1 MQSHDVKIYKE
12 YIVSNEFGL
21 FVNLDYAHK
30 SQDECALTWDSIME
44 AMIEYGFVF
53 KKRTF
58 AIVTE
63 KSRDEISLDVRHLFD
78 AIQLKQQDFYSFI
91 VDCYILNLEGCN
103 DLTLPDTS
111 DTIEVEDISL
121 DDLNIIGVDYDL
133 LFKR

>member
-1 MQSHDVKIYKE
+1 MT
-12 YIVSNEFGL
+12 NEFGL

-30 SQDECALTWDSIME
+30 SQDECAQIWHCIME
-44 AMIEYGFVF
+44 VLLDYGFLF
-53 KKRTF
+53 QKRAF
-58 AIVTE
+58 VIHTE
-63 KSRDEISLDVRHLFD
+63 KNRDQISLDVRHLFD
-78 AIQLKQQDFYSFI
+78 VIQLEQPNFYSFI

-133 LFKR
+133 LFKKNNTR